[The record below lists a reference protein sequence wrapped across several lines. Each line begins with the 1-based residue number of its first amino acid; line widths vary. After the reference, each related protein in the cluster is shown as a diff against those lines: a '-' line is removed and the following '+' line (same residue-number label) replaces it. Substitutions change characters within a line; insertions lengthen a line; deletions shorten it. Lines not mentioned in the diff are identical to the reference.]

1 MQNKSDDKWDK
12 DDSYHLSNGGG
23 WGGVNRREVIY
34 PVDFFFG
41 SYTWFEE
48 NVRKKKKKTNTN
60 KEWRKVSSQN
70 PTIVQFIF
78 KWRFVAFLLRI
89 IHYTLN
95 KLQRLF
101 THTRFY
107 KVS

>member
-48 NVRKKKKKTNTN
+48 NVRKKKKTNTN